1 MDDFVIILGT
11 KKECILVKR
20 LVEKFLK
27 EHLELEL
34 NNKSRYY
41 PYKMGVNFCGYR
53 IFTTHRLL
61 RNSSKKKIKKN
72 VKIFNKLYNNKNLN
86 IDFAIQSMNSWI
98 AHSSHCNSYKLQQK
112 IINDCDFFWN
122 KKTFENIERSLYTD
136 SQNYYQNT

>member
-1 MDDFVIILGT
+1 MDDFVIILET
-11 KKECILVKR
+11 KKECILVKK

-61 RNSSKKKIKKN
+61 RISSKKKVQKN
-72 VKIFNKLYNNKNLN
+72 VKV
-86 IDFAIQSMNSWI
+86 
-98 AHSSHCNSYKLQQK
+98 
-112 IINDCDFFWN
+112 
-122 KKTFENIERSLYTD
+122 
-136 SQNYYQNT
+136 